1 MKSFRNPRY
10 LERYEDVVFDL
21 EQAINTA
28 PANNTNQE
36 RNNLK
41 FIADNSG
48 EFTPFDWY
56 NARIALD
63 FKVEQRDGTDFVI
76 GANVQDDDL
85 PEATAGLGNRLR
97 AYMAD
102 QMGIV
107 NGANSFISR
116 IAVLANGKELYQC
129 NYANHSVNIKNLLE
143 YNKSYADSVAT
154 NEFYFL
160 DTSKSADKNRF
171 NRRKVEHRHNAA
183 GTADA
188 EGYMLDNISHTFNEG
203 FSKRK
208 ALLGTSSTVHCE
220 IPLNRYSFFEALEDK
235 LLPNTKIDIKF
246 EIEKDDNLI
255 WRDGGNRCRVVITRL
270 QLFVPKLVFN
280 SEGNK
285 IYMSDYLKPYKWT
298 YLKEV
303 VERNIAGS
311 HRTGNFRIT
320 NGISKPRH
328 VFVFII
334 NTPNIESQ
342 TENPFL
348 YNTFSVS
355 TDPRT
360 LDRCYLEVGNGN
372 EYPDI
377 HYKPSTD
384 PSRVFRDVI
393 GYVYANNDFQGGTL
407 LNRSNFENLFPF
419 VYFDLTKQKLDIKD
433 GVTKLAFHY
442 ELSGTTAANYNV
454 YALVLH
460 EMEAEIE
467 QKSGKLLLRA

>member
-1 MKSFRNPRY
+1 MKSFRNPKY

-21 EQAINTA
+21 EQGINTA
-28 PANNTNQE
+28 PANNTSQD
-36 RNNLK
+36 RSNLK

-48 EFTPFDWY
+48 EVTPFDWY

-63 FKVEQRDGTDFVI
+63 FKVQQRDGTNFAIPAATVADEI
-76 GANVQDDDL
+76 LAASRGAYNTYAD
-85 PEATAGLGNRLR
+85 
-97 AYMAD
+97 D

-116 IAVLANGKELYQC
+116 ISVLANGKELYQC

-143 YNKSYADSVAT
+143 YNKSYANSVAT
-154 NEFYFL
+154 NEFYYL
-160 DTSKSADKNRF
+160 DTSKNANKNRF
-171 NRRKVEHRHNAA
+171 IRRQVTHRQNEAGNADAA
-183 GTADA
+183 GL
-188 EGYMLDNISHTFNEG
+188 MIDNASTTFNEG
-203 FSKRK
+203 FSVRK
-208 ALLGTSSTVHCE
+208 ALLGTSSTVYCE
-220 IPLNRYSFFEALEDK
+220 IPLNRYSFFESLENK
-235 LLPNTKIDIKF
+235 LLPNTKIEINF
-246 EIEKDDNLI
+246 EIDKDDNLV
-255 WRDGGNRCRVVITRL
+255 WRDGGNACRVVITRL
-270 QLFVPKLVFN
+270 QLFVPRLIFN

-285 IYMSDYLKPYKWT
+285 LYMENYLKPYKWT

-311 HRTGNFRIT
+311 TRTGNFRIT

-334 NTPNIESQ
+334 NTPNIDTQ
-342 TENPFL
+342 TANPFL

-384 PSRVFRDVI
+384 PSRVFGDVMK
-393 GYVYANNDFQGGTL
+393 YVYANNDFQGGTL
-407 LNRSNFENLFPF
+407 LNRTNFENIFPF
-419 VYFDLTKQKLDIKD
+419 IYFDLTKQKLDIKD

-460 EMEAEIE
+460 EAEAEIS
-467 QKSGKLLLRA
+467 QQDGKLLLRA

>member
-1 MKSFRNPRY
+1 MKSFRNPKY

-21 EQAINTA
+21 EQPINIA
-28 PANNTNQE
+28 PANNTDQV

-48 EFTPFDWY
+48 EVTPFDWY

-63 FKVEQRDGTDFVI
+63 FKVQQRDGTNFAI
-76 GANVQDDDL
+76 GANVFDDNL
-85 PEATAGLGNRLR
+85 TNARANQITAYQN
-97 AYMAD
+97 D

-116 IAVLANGKELYQC
+116 LSVLANGKELYQC
-129 NYANHSVNIKNLLE
+129 NYANHSANIKNLLE

-160 DTSKSADKNRF
+160 DTSTSANKNRF
-171 NRRKVEHRHNAA
+171 IRRDVEHRQNAA
-183 GTADA
+183 NNGA
-188 EGYMLDNISHTFNEG
+188 ERGFMLDNTPASYNEG
-203 FSKRK
+203 FAKRK
-208 ALLGTSSTVHCE
+208 ALLGTSSTVRCE
-220 IPLNRYSFFEALEDK
+220 IPLNRYSFFEALENK
-235 LLPNTKIDIKF
+235 LLPNTKIEINF

-255 WRDGGNRCRVVITRL
+255 WRSGGNRCRVVITRL
-270 QLFVPKLVFN
+270 QLVVPRLIFN
-280 SEGNK
+280 SEGSK
-285 IYMSDYLKPYKWT
+285 IYMSEYLKPYKWT
-298 YLKEV
+298 YLNEV
-303 VERNIAGS
+303 VETNLAGNQAV
-311 HRTGNFRIT
+311 GNFRIT

-342 TENPFL
+342 TANPFL

-360 LDRCYLEVGNGN
+360 LNRCYLEVGNGN

-377 HYKPSTD
+377 HYKPSED
-384 PSRVFRDVI
+384 PSRVFRDVMS
-393 GYVYANNDFQGGTL
+393 YVYANNDFQGGTL
-407 LNRSNFENLFPF
+407 LNRQNFENVFPF

-442 ELSGTTAANYNV
+442 ELSGATAANYNI

-460 EMEAEIE
+460 EREAEIE
-467 QKSGKLLLRA
+467 QKNGKILLRA